1 MWVRAD
7 VLLSPHTVALSAHE
21 DDRLVSVFL
30 AQLDRDRRGEQLE
43 HVSLT
48 HRAIAK
54 NQLHGTPCPSQLR
67 PRPRSFSL
75 MRLQF

>member
-7 VLLSPHTVALSAHE
+7 VLLSPHTAALSAHE

-43 HVSLT
+43 HVVDL
-48 HRAIAK
+48 
-54 NQLHGTPCPSQLR
+54 G
-67 PRPRSFSL
+67 
-75 MRLQF
+75 